1 MKKLSMLLLGI
12 IVLVASSCSKQE
24 IAKSEVLW
32 NLYYFP
38 TEEYIG
44 EEHYKGY
51 ITMNDNTVEII
62 ILNGN
67 GNVWE
72 SYLEAGV
79 LWVFNENA
87 YSQFGLRA
95 DMCGSRI
102 TAYIPDYLKSEFMKY
117 YNEQSLTFILKRYND
132 PDSELV
138 ITPNYKAKK

>member
-12 IVLVASSCSKQE
+12 IVLVASSCTKQE

-32 NLYYFP
+32 NFYYTP

-44 EEHYKGY
+44 EEHCKGY

-72 SYLEAGV
+72 SDPDVGV
-79 LWVFNENA
+79 LWVFNENE
-87 YSQFGLRA
+87 YSQFGLRT

-102 TAYIPDYLKSEFMKY
+102 TAYIPDCLKSEFMKY
-117 YNEQSLTFILKRYND
+117 YNEQNLTFILKSYNA
-132 PDSELV
+132 PDYELV